1 MVLNKIDL
9 LPYVPFDMEAARR
22 NARSIHPDIEIIET
36 SCTAGNGLDSWR
48 QWIAERMRLA
58 ADSPSHA

>member
-1 MVLNKIDL
+1 
-9 LPYVPFDMEAARR
+9 VPFDMEAARR

-58 ADSPSHA
+58 AGSPSHA